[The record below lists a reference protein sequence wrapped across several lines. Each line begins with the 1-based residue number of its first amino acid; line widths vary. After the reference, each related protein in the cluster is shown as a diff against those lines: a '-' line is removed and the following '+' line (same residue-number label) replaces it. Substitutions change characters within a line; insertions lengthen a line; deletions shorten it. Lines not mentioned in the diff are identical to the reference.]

1 MLLRNALIDDF
12 KEIHTLS
19 SQLGY
24 DYPSNLLKN
33 KLKKILTYKDHKII
47 VVEDDNNKVV
57 GYVHGQIYELLY
69 FDRMINILGIVV
81 DKKYRG
87 KGYGKRLMEKIEE
100 WAKENK
106 CNGIRLTSNANR
118 KEAHLF
124 YENMGY
130 KSEKESKYFI
140 KLF

>member
-100 WAKENK
+100 WAK
-106 CNGIRLTSNANR
+106 R
-118 KEAHLF
+118 K
-124 YENMGY
+124 
-130 KSEKESKYFI
+130 
-140 KLF
+140 

>member
-1 MLLRNALIDDF
+1 MLLRDALIDDF

-81 DKKYRG
+81 DKNYRG

-100 WAKENK
+100 WAKENN

-118 KEAHLF
+118 KAAHLF
-124 YENMGY
+124 YEKIGY
-130 KSEKESKYFI
+130 KSEKEDKYFI

>member
-1 MLLRNALIDDF
+1 MLLRDALIEDF

-24 DYPSNLLKN
+24 AYPSNLLKN

-47 VVEDDNNKVV
+47 VAEADNNKVV

-69 FDRMINILGIVV
+69 FDRVVNILGIVI

-100 WAKENK
+100 WAKENN
-106 CNGIRLTSNANR
+106 CNGIRLTSNVKR

>member
-106 CNGIRLTSNANR
+106 CNGIRLISNANR

-124 YENMGY
+124 YDKIGY

>member
-1 MLLRNALIDDF
+1 
-12 KEIHTLS
+12 
-19 SQLGY
+19 
-24 DYPSNLLKN
+24 
-33 KLKKILTYKDHKII
+33 
-47 VVEDDNNKVV
+47 
-57 GYVHGQIYELLY
+57 
-69 FDRMINILGIVV
+69 MINILGIVV
-81 DKKYRG
+81 DKNYRG

-100 WAKENK
+100 WAKENN
-106 CNGIRLTSNANR
+106 CNGIRLTSNTNR

>member
-1 MLLRNALIDDF
+1 MLLRDALIDDF

-33 KLKKILTYKDHKII
+33 RLKKILTYKDHKII
-47 VVEDDNNKVV
+47 VAEDDNNKVV

-81 DKKYRG
+81 DKNYRG

-100 WAKENK
+100 WAKENN

-124 YENMGY
+124 YEKIGY